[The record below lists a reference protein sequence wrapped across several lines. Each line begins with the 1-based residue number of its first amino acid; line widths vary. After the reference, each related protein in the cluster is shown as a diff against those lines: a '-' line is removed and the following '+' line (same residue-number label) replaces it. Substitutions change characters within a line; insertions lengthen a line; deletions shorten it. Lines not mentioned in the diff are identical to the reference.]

1 MSSIAVPRA
10 VVPRRAWQTDLPVL
24 LVAVVWGASYLA
36 AKDITTAR
44 TVLAVLVL
52 RFALVLPVLAVVGH
66 RSLRALTAAQWRG
79 AALLGL
85 ILAGIFL
92 LETYGVVHTSATNAG
107 LIISLTMI
115 FTPLAEAA
123 VTRTRPSRGF
133 LGAAALSV
141 LGVLLLTQGAGF
153 TRPSLGDLLMLLA
166 ALARTLHVLA
176 MSRTKAVRGADALPL
191 TTVQLGTAVAVFAL
205 LSTGADT
212 TPWETVSDFGV
223 REWAGLLFLSVFCT
237 LFAFF
242 VQMWAVRRTSPSRV
256 SLLLGTEPPVGRR
269 GRYRPGR
276 RTPRR
281 ARTGGRPA
289 RPAGDS
295 VGARGRT
302 VTPGGL
308 GAARRAAPDG
318 PAATVPSVPLG
329 GVTSW
334 RGTGSRPCRGRG
346 RWAVWPGRRCRSGRR
361 RLRCRA
367 VGPRWS
373 STGVPRSCRSAG
385 RGAGVGDVALAV
397 GELVD
402 DGAGHRGA
410 VGSDP
415 LRRAKPGRASRSCAG
430 CRPGGWRRRCPG

>member
-10 VVPRRAWQTDLPVL
+10 AAPHRTWSTDLPVL

-79 AALLGL
+79 AGLLGL

-123 VTRTRPSRGF
+123 VTRTRPSRAF
-133 LGAAALSV
+133 LGAAGLSV

-153 TRPSLGDLLMLLA
+153 SRPSLGDLLMLLA

-176 MSRTKAVRGADALPL
+176 MSRSKAVRGADALSL
-191 TTVQLGTAVAVFAL
+191 TTVQLGAAVAVFAL
-205 LSTGADT
+205 LSAGAGP
-212 TPWETVSDFGV
+212 TPWATAADFGP

-256 SLLLGTEPPVGRR
+256 SLLLGTEPLWAAAAGIALGGERLGAFGLAGGVLVLVGTAW
-269 GRYRPGR
+269 GR
-276 RTPRR
+276 
-281 ARTGGRPA
+281 
-289 RPAGDS
+289 
-295 VGARGRT
+295 
-302 VTPGGL
+302 
-308 GAARRAAPDG
+308 GAAR
-318 PAATVPSVPLG
+318 
-329 GVTSW
+329 
-334 RGTGSRPCRGRG
+334 
-346 RWAVWPGRRCRSGRR
+346 
-361 RLRCRA
+361 
-367 VGPRWS
+367 
-373 STGVPRSCRSAG
+373 
-385 RGAGVGDVALAV
+385 
-397 GELVD
+397 
-402 DGAGHRGA
+402 
-410 VGSDP
+410 
-415 LRRAKPGRASRSCAG
+415 
-430 CRPGGWRRRCPG
+430 